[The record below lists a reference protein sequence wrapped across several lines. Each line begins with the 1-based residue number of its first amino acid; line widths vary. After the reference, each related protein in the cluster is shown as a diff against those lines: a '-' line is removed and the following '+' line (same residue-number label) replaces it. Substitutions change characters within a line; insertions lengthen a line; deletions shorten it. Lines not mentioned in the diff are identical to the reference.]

1 VPRVVGIQWYA
12 RRMSLDFSETL
23 LLLGVLLASAA
34 ALSGWMRA
42 SVLSISVLAVAA
54 GIGLAAFDVVSVDP
68 TSDLVTHVVELALIV
83 TLFADG
89 LLVER
94 ELLAKHWGPP
104 ARALIVA
111 MPLTLLLL
119 AACALVAFP
128 VLTVAECFLLAA
140 VLSPT
145 DPVVSSTVVT
155 ATRVPALVRH
165 TLNLESGLNDGLAL
179 PLVLFFLVLAEP
191 GGDAASSAGELL
203 GEVAFG
209 AVVGVVIAFVGGRA
223 LTRLPGGGL
232 SRDYE
237 GVYALGLALAAYGF
251 ADATFGNGLI
261 AAFVAGVALGV
272 AEHDIP
278 KAFAHFNESIS
289 SVLQVGVFFIFGAL
303 IVSTG
308 WDHDVLPLIGFIAFA
323 LLIARPVAVLA
334 SLAGASLSSPVKLFV
349 AWFGPKG
356 VASMLFALLVLRSEV
371 PDAALVFEIASFAIV
386 ASIVAHGLT
395 ETVGTRWIER
405 RA

>member
-1 VPRVVGIQWYA
+1 V
-12 RRMSLDFSETL
+12 SLDFSEAL
-23 LLLGVLLASAA
+23 LLLGALLAIAA

-54 GIGLAAFDVVSVDP
+54 GILLASFDVVSVEP
-68 TSDLVTHVVELALIV
+68 TSDLVAHVVELALIV

-89 LLVER
+89 LMVER
-94 ELLAKHWGPP
+94 ELLARHWGPP
-104 ARALIVA
+104 VRALILA

-119 AACALVAFP
+119 AACALTLFP
-128 VLTVAECFLLAA
+128 SLTVAECFLLAA

-145 DPVVSSTVVT
+145 DPVVTSTVVT

-179 PLVLFFLVLAEP
+179 PFVLFFLALAEP
-191 GGDAASSAGELL
+191 GGDAARSAVELL

-209 AVVGVVIAFVGGRA
+209 AFVGVAVALVAGRA
-223 LTRLPGGGL
+223 LRRLPGGGL
-232 SRDYE
+232 ARNYE
-237 GVYALGLALAAYGF
+237 GVYALGLALAAYGL

-289 SVLQVGVFFIFGAL
+289 AVLQVSVFFIFGAL
-303 IVSTG
+303 VVSTG
-308 WDHDVLPLIGFIAFA
+308 WHHDLLPLIAFIAFA
-323 LLIARPVAVLA
+323 LLVARPAAVLA
-334 SLAGASLSSPVKLFV
+334 SMAGADLSRPVKRFI

-356 VASMLFALLVLRSEV
+356 VASMLFALLVLRSKV
-371 PDAALVFEIASFAIV
+371 PDAEFVFEIASVAIV
-386 ASIVAHGLT
+386 TSIVVHSLT
-395 ETVGTRWIER
+395 ETVGTRWVER
-405 RA
+405 RALET